1 MIPKGMIFMY
11 ESIIDML
18 SAESLDLHCLEIT
31 QHGECVLKKSFDA
44 DIRYPVY
51 SVTKTVT
58 SAAFS
63 LACDDGLL
71 TADDPLSVYLEK
83 RSDMPEAFRSLP
95 FRRFLTMTAGK
106 YPFRPESDDWLGYIF
121 SLGIDFTDEGYCY
134 SNIPAYLVGRA
145 VENAVGGD
153 LMKYLDK
160 RLFEP
165 LEIHLPKYVVCP
177 QGHFY
182 GATGMELSVH
192 ELTKLGQLYLNN
204 GVYAGER
211 ILSESAVIETV
222 TPRLDTGF
230 GDCYGYFFRIGK
242 DHYSM
247 VGKWGQRCIVYPERK
262 LIVSYL
268 SHQPQ
273 RSDELYRKINDHLSN
288 I

>member
-1 MIPKGMIFMY
+1 MY
-11 ESIIDML
+11 DSIIDML
-18 SAESLDLHCLEIT
+18 SAEGLDLHGIEIT
-31 QHGECVLKKSFDA
+31 QNGEPVLKRIYDE

-51 SVTKTVT
+51 SVTKSVT

-71 TADDPLSVYLEK
+71 SADTPLSEFLEK
-83 RSDMPEAFRSLP
+83 RADMPKAFKELTFS
-95 FRRFLTMTAGK
+95 RFLTMTAGK
-106 YPFRPESDDWLGYIF
+106 YPFRPEGDDWLEFVF
-121 SLGIDFTDEGYCY
+121 SLGTDFTDSGYCY

-160 RLFEP
+160 RLFAP
-165 LEIHLPKYVVCP
+165 LEIPSPKYAVCP

-192 ELTKLGQLYLNN
+192 ELTKLGQLYLN
-204 GVYAGER
+204 GGIFAGER
-211 ILSESAVIETV
+211 ILSEQAVRETV

-230 GDCYGYFFRIGK
+230 GDSYGYFFRIGK

-268 SHQPQ
+268 SHQPE
-273 RSDELYRKINDHLSN
+273 RSDELYRKIRDQISN
-288 I
+288 HSNHI

>member
-1 MIPKGMIFMY
+1 MY
-11 ESIIDML
+11 DSIIDML
-18 SAESLDLHCLEIT
+18 SAEGLDLHGIEIT
-31 QHGECVLKKSFDA
+31 QNGEPVLKRIYDE

-51 SVTKTVT
+51 SVTKSVT
-58 SAAFS
+58 SSAFS
-63 LACDDGLL
+63 LACDDGLVS
-71 TADDPLSVYLEK
+71 ADMPLSELLGK
-83 RSDMPEAFRSLP
+83 RADMPKAFKELP
-95 FRRFLTMTAGK
+95 FSRFLTMTAGR
-106 YPFRPESDDWLGYIF
+106 YPFRPEGDDWLEYIF
-121 SLGIDFTDEGYCY
+121 SLGIDYTDSAYCY

-145 VENAVGGD
+145 VENAVGGN
-153 LMKYLDK
+153 LIKYLNK

-165 LEIHLPKYVVCP
+165 LKIPSPKYALCP

-192 ELTKLGQLYLNN
+192 ELTKLGQLYLNG

-211 ILSESAVIETV
+211 IISEQAVRETI

-230 GDCYGYFFRIGK
+230 GDCCGYFFRIGK

-268 SHQPQ
+268 SHQPE
-273 RSDELYRKINDHLSN
+273 RSDELYRRIRDQISN
-288 I
+288 H